1 MSTFRIMNYHINGA
15 RSAAGEL
22 APELCAAVIR
32 AQQPELVMLQRI
44 GSPIGISSV
53 DQLAKRVGL
62 SAYGSEVEGGCAF
75 LSSYPL
81 QHIQEIPLGFGG
93 QCLQA
98 DLEYQDERIH
108 LFNLTLSWDLRQ
120 RREQVKILMGE
131 QLLNNP
137 FLPCA
142 TIICGDFGLPWWG
155 SGQIP
160 LNEHLKRASFPVW
173 RANFPGK
180 IPLWGR
186 DRIYLRGPIKALAG
200 HVVMTAEARNAS
212 THLPL
217 VLTVETSETR
227 EALNIKKRAR
237 VSSKQANPVCG

>member
-1 MSTFRIMNYHINGA
+1 MTTFRIMSYHINGA
-15 RSAAGEL
+15 RNAAGEL

-53 DQLAKRVGL
+53 NQLADRVGL
-62 SAYGSEVEGGCAF
+62 SVYGSDTEGGCAF
-75 LSSYPL
+75 LSCYPL
-81 QHIQEIPLGFGG
+81 HHIQELQLGFGG

-98 DLEYQDERIH
+98 DLEHEDERIH
-108 LFNLTLSWDLRQ
+108 LFNLTLSWDFRQ
-120 RREQVKILMGE
+120 RREQVKLLMGE

-137 FLPCA
+137 SLPCA

-160 LNEHLKRASFPVW
+160 LNEHLKRASYPVW
-173 RANFPGK
+173 RANFPAK
-180 IPLWGR
+180 VPLWGR
-186 DRIYLRGPIKALAG
+186 DRIYFRGPIKALAG
-200 HVVMTAEARNAS
+200 TVVMTAAARKAS

-227 EALNIKKRAR
+227 EVLKVKKRTR
-237 VSSKQANPVCG
+237 VPQKQPDPVCG